1 MNIEVGGKTIQT
13 DEQGFLHDI
22 KDWAED
28 VAQELADRDGIELTE
43 THWGLIEYFRE
54 YYQENL
60 RHPSMRDLVLTLGKH
75 HGESFRE
82 EKTYEKFLY
91 KLFPMDPVNEICK
104 LSGLPKP
111 APYT

>member
-13 DEQGFLHDI
+13 DEQGFLQDI
-22 KDWAED
+22 KDWSEA

-60 RHPSMRDLVLTLGKH
+60 QHPSMRTLVLTLGKH

-82 EKTYEKFLY
+82 EKAYERFLY

-104 LSGLPKP
+104 LAGLPKP